1 MPILLKA
8 IGRLSACTAACYD
21 ARHSACR
28 CVCGGRNHGVGLK
41 RAERNVRRMI
51 ERAGQQ
57 SLAFEESQNA
67 VIPADLADTKESI

>member
-1 MPILLKA
+1 
-8 IGRLSACTAACYD
+8 
-21 ARHSACR
+21 
-28 CVCGGRNHGVGLK
+28 
-41 RAERNVRRMI
+41 MI